1 MGETLGV
8 GPNTML
14 GEVGRSTGE
23 MATVEAAAMG

>member
-14 GEVGRSTGE
+14 GEVGRGPGE
-23 MATVEAAAMG
+23 MAAAEAAAIG